1 MRQVIHPQE
10 ATIQFIRYNTGKK
23 TYTLTTSVLP
33 HDNHPFYSVCR
44 NGVQCGESPTAGFY
58 ANFGGDPFTDHPPHD
73 RFMRSVFFRMSD
85 RTASFMPQWLFIRS
99 VHDRTPGR
107 APVCDES

>member
-23 TYTLTTSVLP
+23 HILLRQVFYRMTIILFTVFAGKTCSAVSPLP
-33 HDNHPFYSVCR
+33 QD
-44 NGVQCGESPTAGFY
+44 FY

-73 RFMRSVFFRMSD
+73 RFMRSVFFRMND